1 MLNDATCF
9 EHIYIA
15 LGYTDLRSGIDR
27 LVAIIKNYDKGS
39 IFLFC
44 GRRTDRIKAIVFEE
58 DGIVLLYKRLSDGKY
73 QWSRTASEVQEITPQ
88 QYRWLMD
95 GLSIEQKKVIKKT
108 KPDSVIW
115 KISNDRYS
123 VIKVKSC
130 IKKFWK
136 SA

>member
-27 LVAIIKNYDKGS
+27 LVAIIKNDFDLDPYDKGS

-58 DGIVLLYKRLSDGKY
+58 DGIVLLYKRLADGKY
-73 QWSRTASEVQEITPQ
+73 QWPRTASEVHGAAFG
-88 QYRWLMD
+88 W
-95 GLSIEQKKVIKKT
+95 IEGAGSPRHLFCHRGARQT
-108 KPDSVIW
+108 AS
-115 KISNDRYS
+115 RHH
-123 VIKVKSC
+123 
-130 IKKFWK
+130 
-136 SA
+136 

>member
-1 MLNDATCF
+1 MLNDAACF

-27 LVAIIKNYDKGS
+27 LVAIIKNDFDLDPYDKGS

-58 DGIVLLYKRLSDGKY
+58 DGIVLLYKRFSDGKY
-73 QWSRTASEVQEITPQ
+73 QWPRTASEVQEITPQ

-95 GLSIEQKKVIKKT
+95 GLSIEQKKAIKKT
-108 KPDSVIW
+108 KPDSVI
-115 KISNDRYS
+115 
-123 VIKVKSC
+123 
-130 IKKFWK
+130 
-136 SA
+136 

>member
-27 LVAIIKNYDKGS
+27 LVAIIKNDFDLDPYDKGS

-58 DGIVLLYKRLSDGKY
+58 DGIVLLYKRLADGKY
-73 QWSRTASEVQEITPQ
+73 QWTRTASEVQEITPQ

-108 KPDSVIW
+108 KPDSVI
-115 KISNDRYS
+115 
-123 VIKVKSC
+123 
-130 IKKFWK
+130 
-136 SA
+136 